1 MDMIKPWHVVTLVC
15 VLALVA
21 YVVVVA
27 RAFLSGV
34 RGEERGRRRRR
45 HPRA

>member
-15 VLALVA
+15 VLALVV

-34 RGEERGRRRRR
+34 RGEERGLRRRRR
-45 HPRA
+45 PRT